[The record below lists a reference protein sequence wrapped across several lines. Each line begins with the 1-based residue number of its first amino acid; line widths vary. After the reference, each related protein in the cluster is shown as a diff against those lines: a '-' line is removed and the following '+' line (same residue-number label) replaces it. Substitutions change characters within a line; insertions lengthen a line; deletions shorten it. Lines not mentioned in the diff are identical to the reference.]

1 MKEIVYPLTFL
12 ALSSSLNPCLA
23 KENNKPNIL
32 IIMADDMGYS
42 DIGCYGG
49 EVETP
54 NIDKLAYQGVRFTQ
68 FYNSARCCPTRAS
81 LLTGLHPHQ
90 AGVGHMVQIDQ
101 AKYLQQVGMEQK
113 AAVEEADATEGAY
126 QGFLNKQCVTIA
138 EVLGAAGY
146 NTLMSGKWHV
156 GEYRP
161 VWPCDR
167 GFDRY
172 WGLISGAANYYDITK
187 GKGPGVVRFM
197 ANDNEPFYPP
207 KTGFYMTDAIT
218 DSAVSMLN
226 QYAGKENPFFMY
238 LAYTAPHWPLHAF
251 QDDIEKYRGKFMKG
265 WDKLREERFARM
277 KKLGIV
283 PNDAVLSPSE
293 GDIVDWD
300 SVENKEA
307 MDLKMAVYAAQITSM
322 DRGIGKVLDKLE
334 EKGQL
339 NNTLIIFLSDNGGCA
354 EGGIWGF
361 DNFKNGLPPGGVDSY
376 MSYGESWANL
386 SNTPFRLYKHYVHE
400 GGISTPLIVH
410 WPAKVKDPGIR
421 AQMGHLTDLM
431 ATCVDVAGASYPETY
446 KGNQILPSEG
456 RSLMPA
462 ILEDKP
468 LHDTLCWEHEGN
480 CAVRAGNWKL
490 VARNK
495 LTKDH
500 RVNSGVSWE
509 LYDLNTDRSE
519 LNDLSGRYP
528 SKVSELSDVWTKWA
542 ERTGALQ

>member
-1 MKEIVYPLTFL
+1 MRRIVYPLAFL
-12 ALSSSLNPCLA
+12 ALFPTLNSCLA

-54 NIDKLAYQGVRFTQ
+54 NIDKLAYRGIRFTQ

-90 AGVGHMVQIDQ
+90 AGMAHMVEIDK
-101 AKYLQQVGMEQK
+101 AKYPQQTGMGQV
-113 AAVEEADATEGAY
+113 ADIEEAEASEGPY
-126 QGFLNKQCVTIA
+126 QGYLNNQCVTIA

-146 NTLMSGKWHV
+146 NTLMAGKWHV
-156 GEYRP
+156 GEYHP

-187 GKGPGVVRFM
+187 GKAPGVVRFM
-197 ANDNEPFYPP
+197 ANDNKPFYPP

-251 QDDIEKYRGKFMKG
+251 QEDIEKYRGKFMKG
-265 WDKLREERFARM
+265 WDKLREERFVRM
-277 KKLGIV
+277 KKLGIL
-283 PNDAVLSPSE
+283 PDDASLSPSE
-293 GDIVDWD
+293 GDIIDWD
-300 SVENKEA
+300 DVENKEE
-307 MDLKMAVYAAQITSM
+307 MDLKMAVYAAQITCM

-361 DNFKNGLPPGGVDSY
+361 DNFKNGLPPGEADSY

-386 SNTPFRLYKHYVHE
+386 SNTPFRLYKHFVHE

-421 AQMGHLTDLM
+421 KQMGHLTDLM
-431 ATCVDVAGASYPETY
+431 ATCVDVAGASYPEIY
-446 KGNQILPSEG
+446 KGNQILPPEG

-462 ILEDKP
+462 ILEDRP

-490 VARNK
+490 VARSK

-500 RVNSGVSWE
+500 KVNPEVSWE

-519 LNDLSGRYP
+519 LNDLSGQHPR
-528 SKVSELSDVWTKWA
+528 KVSELAATWMDWA
-542 ERTGALQ
+542 KRINIIQ